1 MMTEKA
7 KVKEVADE
15 VRQARESEEFLGK
28 MAERV
33 LQRIKKARDD
43 LEW

>member
-1 MMTEKA
+1 MMTEKM

-15 VRQARESEEFLGK
+15 VRKARESEEFLGK

-33 LQRIKKARDD
+33 LQRIKKVRDD
-43 LEW
+43 LEL